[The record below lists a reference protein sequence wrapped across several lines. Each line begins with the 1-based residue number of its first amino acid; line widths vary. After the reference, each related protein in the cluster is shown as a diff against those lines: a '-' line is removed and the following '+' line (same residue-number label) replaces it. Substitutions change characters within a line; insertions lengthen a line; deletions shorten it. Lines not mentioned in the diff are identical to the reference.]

1 MIDKIK
7 LADGIYAL
15 METSKGD
22 ILLSLEYK
30 KVPMTVCNFIG
41 LAEGELNMEKKGTPF
56 YDGLTFHRVI
66 KDFMIQGGCPKGNG
80 TGGPG
85 YRFPDEFDSSLKH
98 TGPGVLSMANAG
110 PGTNGSQFFITHV
123 PTPWLD
129 GKHTVFGHVVEG
141 QNVVDSIKQGD
152 KIKKVSIIRVG
163 EEAENFK
170 TTATD
175 FAEYVQGVEAR
186 EKAKLEEEKK
196 RVIAE
201 ISARYP
207 NAKKTASG
215 MYYVVDREGD
225 GGKSPRYGQK
235 VTVHYQGTLMDGKIF
250 DSSYLRKEPTA
261 FRIGEVIE
269 GWNEALQT
277 MTKGEKR
284 TLVIPPELGYGEYG
298 YPGVIPQNA
307 WLIFEVELLDF

>member
-1 MIDKIK
+1 MIDKTK
-7 LADGIYAL
+7 LPEGIYAL
-15 METSKGD
+15 IETNKGD
-22 ILLSLEYK
+22 ILLFLEYK

-41 LAEGELNMEKKGTPF
+41 LAEGELNLEKKGKPF

-66 KDFMIQGGCPKGNG
+66 DNFMIQGGCPKGNG

-141 QNVVDSIKQGD
+141 QDVVNKIQQGD

-163 EEAENFK
+163 EEAEKFS

-186 EKAKLEEEKK
+186 EKKKLEDEKK
-196 RVIAE
+196 RVLDE
-201 ISARYP
+201 IKSRYP
-207 NAKKTASG
+207 NAVKTSSG
-215 MYYVVDREGD
+215 LMYVVDREGE
-225 GGKSPRYGQK
+225 GGDSPKYGQK
-235 VTVHYQGTLMDGKIF
+235 VTVHYQGTLLDGTIF
-250 DSSYLRKEPTA
+250 DSSYLRKEPAT
-261 FRIGEVIE
+261 FKIGQVID

-277 MTKGEKR
+277 MTKNEKR
-284 TLVIPPELGYGEYG
+284 TLIIPPELGYGEYG
-298 YPGVIPQNA
+298 YPGVIPPNA
-307 WLIFEVELLDF
+307 WLIFEVELLEF